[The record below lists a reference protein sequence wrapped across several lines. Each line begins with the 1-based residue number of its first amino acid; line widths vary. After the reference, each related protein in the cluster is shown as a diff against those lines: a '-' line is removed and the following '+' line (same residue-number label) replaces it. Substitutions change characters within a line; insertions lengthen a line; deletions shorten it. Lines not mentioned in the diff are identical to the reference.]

1 MPLESLEDAALDRLS
16 RYLET
21 QGDAV
26 EVRARPDRERRD
38 RRAVDAELLV
48 NGRAVGVEIT
58 QLLPGAR
65 AHYEI
70 IRIQQAV
77 EREVRSLV
85 RQFPGGYLAISA
97 DFRDLPPAIEF
108 RAAEPVL
115 AREIAT
121 CIDSLEPP
129 PEDRRETSIES
140 SVRFVRRLSVIQ
152 LPRPQ
157 SGLGWLTSSDEFGGW
172 IALIADTFVDHLLA
186 TKPGQTQPYQ
196 EAWLVIV
203 DRVGLVDSSDVIEA
217 LARRELDIP
226 ANWSR
231 VWFLPA
237 TDSSSVTLV
246 RPGTVSDHL
255 PGG

>member
-1 MPLESLEDAALDRLS
+1 MRAS
-16 RYLET
+16 RRPVVVSMAYTL
-21 QGDAV
+21 V
-26 EVRARPDRERRD
+26 LWRPDSHNT
-38 RRAVDAELLV
+38 VPSAE
-48 NGRAVGVEIT
+48 T
-58 QLLPGAR
+58 
-65 AHYEI
+65 
-70 IRIQQAV
+70 
-77 EREVRSLV
+77 
-85 RQFPGGYLAISA
+85 
-97 DFRDLPPAIEF
+97 
-108 RAAEPVL
+108 
-115 AREIAT
+115 
-121 CIDSLEPP
+121 
-129 PEDRRETSIES
+129 
-140 SVRFVRRLSVIQ
+140 
-152 LPRPQ
+152 

-172 IALIADTFVDHLLA
+172 IAPIADTFVDRLLA

-196 EAWLVIV
+196 EAWLVSV